1 MNHSVLLRGG
11 ERTMSLRHRSPLFFC
26 AGTGLALML
35 SSCVAPSK
43 PPPEFRVT
51 TQTAP
56 PPVRPPAPV
65 RPFTASR
72 TPSPAMVSVIRS
84 LVRDYDGTVGV
95 AVRRAGAEWVIAEGA
110 DRPLPQQS
118 VSKLWV
124 ALALM
129 DQVDRRLRTLD
140 DPVLITRSD
149 LTVFHQPL
157 AARVKDS
164 GYTTT
169 LRELL
174 TLAMTKSDN
183 LANDSILR
191 VIGGPDAVRATLM
204 NKGLDGI
211 RFGPGERLLQ
221 AGTAGLTWRQD
232 MSLGRR
238 FYEERDRLSPE
249 QRRTALDRYF
259 EDPVDGATPSGISNA
274 LLRLVQGD
282 LLSPGSTQTLMGL
295 MSDSTTGKRR
305 LRAGVPDGWRFGHK
319 TGTGQDLGSRTVGYN
334 DVGYLIA
341 PDGTAYTV
349 AVMIG
354 STQRPVP
361 DRMALMQ
368 NVATAVTLNH
378 TP

>member
-1 MNHSVLLRGG
+1 
-11 ERTMSLRHRSPLFFC
+11 
-26 AGTGLALML
+26 
-35 SSCVAPSK
+35 
-43 PPPEFRVT
+43 
-51 TQTAP
+51 
-56 PPVRPPAPV
+56 
-65 RPFTASR
+65 
-72 TPSPAMVSVIRS
+72 MVSVVRS
-84 LVRDYDGTVGV
+84 LVHDFDGTVGV
-95 AVRRAGAEWVIAEGA
+95 AVRRAGADWVVVEGA

-124 ALALM
+124 ALTLM
-129 DQVDRRLRTLD
+129 DQVDRHLRTLD
-140 DPVLITRSD
+140 DPVLITRDD

-157 AARVKDS
+157 AARVTDA

-191 VIGGPDAVRATLM
+191 TVGGPDAVRATIAA
-204 NKGLDGI
+204 KGLEGI

-238 FYEERDRLSPE
+238 FYQERDRLSPE
-249 QRRTALDRYF
+249 QRRNALDQYF
-259 EDPVDGATPSGISNA
+259 ADPVDGATPSGISNA

-282 LLSPGSTQTLMGL
+282 LLSPASTHTLMAL
-295 MSDSTTGKRR
+295 MSESTTGKKR
-305 LRAGVPDGWRFGHK
+305 LRGGVPEGWRFGHK

-341 PDGTAYTV
+341 PDGTIYTV

-354 STQRPVP
+354 STQRPVA

-368 NVATAVTLNH
+368 NIATAITLNH

>member
-1 MNHSVLLRGG
+1 MNHSAMTGDG
-11 ERTMSLRHRSPLFFC
+11 EGSARVHRRSPLLFGVAPAF
-26 AGTGLALML
+26 ALAL

-43 PPPEFRVT
+43 PAPERPRA
-51 TQTAP
+51 TQAAAP
-56 PPVRPPAPV
+56 AARPPAPV
-65 RPFTASR
+65 RPFAPSR
-72 TPSPAMVSVIRS
+72 TPSPAMVSVVRS
-84 LVRDYDGTVGV
+84 LVNDFDGTVGV
-95 AVRRAGAEWVIAEGA
+95 AVRRAGADWVVTEGA

-124 ALALM
+124 ALTLM
-129 DQVDRRLRTLD
+129 DQVDRHLRTLD
-140 DPVLITRSD
+140 DPVLITRND

-157 AARVKDS
+157 AALVTDA

-191 VIGGPDAVRATLM
+191 TVGGPDAVRATLAA
-204 NKGLDGI
+204 KGLDGI

-238 FYEERDRLSPE
+238 FYQERDRLSPE
-249 QRRTALDRYF
+249 QRRAALDQYF
-259 EDPVDGATPSGISNA
+259 ADPVDGATPSGISNA
-274 LLRLVQGD
+274 LLRLAQGD
-282 LLSPGSTQTLMGL
+282 LLSPASTQTLMAL

-334 DVGYLIA
+334 DVCYLIA
-341 PDGTAYTV
+341 PDGTIYTV

-354 STQRPVP
+354 STMRPVA

-368 NVATAVTLNH
+368 NIATAVTLNH